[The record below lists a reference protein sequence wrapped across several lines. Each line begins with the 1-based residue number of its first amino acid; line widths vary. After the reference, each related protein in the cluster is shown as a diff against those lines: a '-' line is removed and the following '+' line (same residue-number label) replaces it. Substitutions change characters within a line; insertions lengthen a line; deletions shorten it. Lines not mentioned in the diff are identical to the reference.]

1 MAFNDILV
9 FICFICFY
17 VFVLLIICF
26 IKNARNSLYECS
38 VPGLNII
45 CKLQSNMIKIIVKCF
60 GASHCLK
67 RGASEHLLYSIPI
80 STSSHNVIGW
90 YGDMWHC
97 LKRCIPKYKQS
108 LKIIKHQSIILRNK
122 GYRMVC
128 QCGNMWHCLKR
139 YIQKHRYSIHNLQ
152 PETPKYQIIRRI
164 KGYRMVGRYG
174 NMWHCLKRYI
184 QKYIHTIHNPNLEI
198 HSKIGLK
205 IIVKITSCRVENL
218 QTTTS
223 FLIFDK
229 HIISIQL
236 SNEW

>member
-1 MAFNDILV
+1 MAFNDIV
-9 FICFICFY
+9 NFICFICFY

-26 IKNARNSLYECS
+26 LKYARNSLYECI

-45 CKLQSNMIKIIVKCF
+45 CKLQSNMIYIIVECF

-67 RGASEHLLYSIPI
+67 RGASEHLLYSISIPI
-80 STSSHNVIGW
+80 SSHKVISW

-97 LKRCIPKYKQS
+97 LKSCIPKYKHA
-108 LKIIKHQSIILRNK
+108 LGKIKHHSIILRNN

-128 QCGNMWHCLKR
+128 RCGNMWHCLKR
-139 YIQKHRYSIHNLQ
+139 YIQKHRYAIHNPQL
-152 PETPKYQIIRRI
+152 EIPKYQIIRKKI
-164 KGYRMVGRYG
+164 GYRMVGRYG

-184 QKYIHTIHNPNLEI
+184 QKYIHTIHIPKLEI

-205 IIVKITSCRVENL
+205 IVVKITSCIVENL

-223 FLIFDK
+223 FFIK
-229 HIISIQL
+229 HTISIQL
-236 SNEW
+236 SND